1 MHRGTAGFWGG
12 VIAGFI
18 KLAIDQTA
26 VAINLSSSSMI
37 DTISKILFGTTG
49 TYSFISWII
58 YPLFTGLL
66 GWIISKIITGIL
78 VNFLYWGVI
87 AGITIWAL
95 MSSVFLI
102 LGTIDPTWSIGL
114 NLTVVNFFSHIV
126 LGIVITYAIS
136 ISRKEV
142 TD

>member
-18 KLAIDQTA
+18 KLVIDQTA
-26 VAINLSSSSMI
+26 VAINLSSSSMV

-58 YPLFTGLL
+58 YLLFTGLL

-78 VNFLYWGVI
+78 VNFLYWGTI

-114 NLTVVNFFSHIV
+114 SLTVVNFFSHIV
-126 LGIVITYAIS
+126 LGIVITYVIS

>member
-1 MHRGTAGFWGG
+1 MHRDTAGFFGG
-12 VIAGFI
+12 VIAGFL
-18 KLAIDQTA
+18 KLVLDQSA
-26 VAINLSSSSMI
+26 VAINVSSSSMA

-49 TYSFISWII
+49 IYSFITWII
-58 YPLFTGLL
+58 YMLFTGLL
-66 GWIISKIITGIL
+66 SWIISKIISGIL
-78 VNFLYWGVI
+78 VNFLYWGTI
-87 AGITIWAL
+87 SGITIWAL
-95 MSSVFLI
+95 MSSIFFL

-114 NLTVVNFFSHIV
+114 NSTVVNFFSHIV

>member
-1 MHRGTAGFWGG
+1 MHRGTVGFLGG

-18 KLAIDQTA
+18 KLVIDQAA
-26 VAINLSSSSMI
+26 VAINVSSSSMVA
-37 DTISKILFGTTG
+37 TISKILFGTTG
-49 TYSFISWII
+49 IYSFITWII
-58 YPLFTGLL
+58 YMLFTGLL
-66 GWIISKIITGIL
+66 GWIISKIISGIL
-78 VNFLYWGVI
+78 VNFLYWGTI

-95 MSSVFLI
+95 MSSVFFL

-114 NLTVVNFFSHIV
+114 SLTVVNFFSHIV
-126 LGIVITYAIS
+126 LGIVITYVIS

>member
-1 MHRGTAGFWGG
+1 MHRGTAGFFGG

-18 KLAIDQTA
+18 KLVIDQAA
-26 VAINLSSSSMI
+26 VAINVSSSSMV

-49 TYSFISWII
+49 IYSFITWII
-58 YPLFTGLL
+58 YMLFTGLL
-66 GWIISKIITGIL
+66 GWIISKIISGIL
-78 VNFLYWGVI
+78 VNFLYWGTI
-87 AGITIWAL
+87 SGITIWAL
-95 MSSVFLI
+95 MSSIFFL

-114 NLTVVNFFSHIV
+114 SLTIVNFFSHIV
-126 LGIVITYAIS
+126 LGIVITYSIS